1 MNDYSLYYVWSMI
14 LNVVGMWSGHNTFG
28 KGNTMLRLIGYA
40 LFGDLINNEVCW
52 LY

>member
-1 MNDYSLYYVWSMI
+1 
-14 LNVVGMWSGHNTFG
+14 
-28 KGNTMLRLIGYA
+28 MLRLIGYA